1 MFSRNWEDW
10 AMAVPLAAAAV
21 LALALSGARA
31 PSFASVATAAE
42 GASPQYVMTVTGN
55 RLPAECKGL
64 TGRVPAHCAALMN
77 GTTVTVREVR

>member
-1 MFSRNWEDW
+1 
-10 AMAVPLAAAAV
+10 
-21 LALALSGARA
+21 
-31 PSFASVATAAE
+31 
-42 GASPQYVMTVTGN
+42 VMTVTGN